1 MPSTR
6 ANPARQREPNDGED
20 AIELQGESTM
30 RRWLWILGRLLLVG
44 LVLVGVG
51 VGALAVTMTPAAL
64 PLSPLP
70 PLAEPPS
77 QPPAGMKIFAIRS
90 GAMQSR
96 AAFAYRG
103 GSFGEERSFA
113 MGGILVEHPRGNLL
127 FETGFGRNV
136 DDHVR
141 QSPLVMR
148 SLTEYSK
155 GTPVA
160 DQLTAAGIDPHRLT
174 GIVLT
179 HAHWDHVSGIDD
191 MRDVPVLV
199 TQEERDFIASGGRA
213 TGLIRGFGSLPYKVY
228 GFPNGPYLGFER
240 SYDMFDDG
248 SVVLVPAGGH
258 TPGSIIAF
266 ITLPGSHRYAL
277 VGDIVWQREGV
288 EIPAERPWLS
298 RRIADDDEAQVR
310 TVVVRLHMLKERFP
324 ELVVVPAHDE
334 RSWAALPTLA
344 H

>member
-1 MPSTR
+1 M
-6 ANPARQREPNDGED
+6 G
-20 AIELQGESTM
+20 
-30 RRWLWILGRLLLVG
+30 
-44 LVLVGVG
+44 VL
-51 VGALAVTMTPAAL
+51 ALAVTMMPATL
-64 PLSPLP
+64 PLVPLP
-70 PLAEPPS
+70 PLAEPVA
-77 QPPAGMKIFAIRS
+77 QPPIGMRMVAIRS
-90 GAMQSR
+90 GAMLSR

-113 MGGILVEHPRGNLL
+113 MGGILVQHPRGNLL
-127 FETGFGRNV
+127 FDTGFGRNV

-141 QSPLVMR
+141 TSPLLMR
-148 SLTEYSK
+148 SLTKYSK
-155 GTPVA
+155 GAPVA
-160 DQLTAAGIDPHRLT
+160 DQLAAAGIDPHRLM

-199 TQEERDFIASGGRA
+199 TQKEHDFIRSGDTA
-213 TGLIRGFGSLPYKVY
+213 TALIRGFGPLPYKVY
-228 GFPNGPYLGFER
+228 GFPGGPYLGFER
-240 SYDMFDDG
+240 SYDMFGDG

-258 TPGSIIAF
+258 TPGSVIAF
-266 ITLPGSHRYAL
+266 ITLPEGRRYAL

-298 RRIADDDEAQVR
+298 RRLADADDEQVR

-334 RSWAALPTLA
+334 RVWATLPTL
-344 H
+344 

>member
-1 MPSTR
+1 
-6 ANPARQREPNDGED
+6 
-20 AIELQGESTM
+20 M
-30 RRWLWILGRLLLVG
+30 RRRLWILGPLLLFG
-44 LVLVGVG
+44 IGVL
-51 VGALAVTMTPAAL
+51 ALAVTMMPATL
-64 PLSPLP
+64 PLVPLP
-70 PLAEPPS
+70 PLVEPVA
-77 QPPAGMKIFAIRS
+77 QPPIGMRMVAIRS
-90 GAMQSR
+90 GAMLSR

-113 MGGILVEHPRGNLL
+113 MGAILVQHPRGNLL
-127 FETGFGRNV
+127 FDTGFGRNV

-141 QSPLVMR
+141 TSPLLMR
-148 SLTEYSK
+148 SLTKYSK
-155 GTPVA
+155 GAPVA
-160 DQLTAAGIDPHRLT
+160 DQLAAAGIDPHRLM

-199 TQEERDFIASGGRA
+199 TQKERDFIQSGDRA
-213 TGLIRGFGSLPYKVY
+213 TALIRGFGSLPYKVY
-228 GFPNGPYLGFER
+228 GFPGGPYLGFER
-240 SYDMFDDG
+240 SYDMFGDG

-258 TPGSIIAF
+258 TPGSVIAF
-266 ITLPGSHRYAL
+266 ITLPEGRRYAL

-298 RRIADDDEAQVR
+298 RRLADVDDEQVR

-334 RSWAALPTLA
+334 RVWAALPTL
-344 H
+344 

>member
-1 MPSTR
+1 M
-6 ANPARQREPNDGED
+6 G
-20 AIELQGESTM
+20 
-30 RRWLWILGRLLLVG
+30 
-44 LVLVGVG
+44 VL
-51 VGALAVTMTPAAL
+51 ALAVTMMPATL
-64 PLSPLP
+64 PLVPLP
-70 PLAEPPS
+70 PLAEPVA
-77 QPPAGMKIFAIRS
+77 QPPIGMRMVAIRS
-90 GAMQSR
+90 GAMLSR

-113 MGGILVEHPRGNLL
+113 MGGILVQHPRGNLL
-127 FETGFGRNV
+127 FDTGFGRNV

-141 QSPLVMR
+141 TSPLLMR
-148 SLTEYSK
+148 SLTKYSK
-155 GTPVA
+155 GAPVA
-160 DQLTAAGIDPHRLT
+160 DQLAAAGIDPHRLM

-199 TQEERDFIASGGRA
+199 TQKEHDFIRSGDGA
-213 TGLIRGFGSLPYKVY
+213 TALIRGFGPLPYKVY
-228 GFPNGPYLGFER
+228 GFPGGPYLGFER
-240 SYDMFDDG
+240 SYDMFGDG

-258 TPGSIIAF
+258 TPGSVIAF
-266 ITLPGSHRYAL
+266 ITLPEGRRYAL

-298 RRIADDDEAQVR
+298 RRLADADDEQVR

-334 RSWAALPTLA
+334 RVWATLPTL
-344 H
+344 